1 MENLTEGVK
10 TGRKFDQVLQ
20 GARAV
25 FMRDGFDRASVDDIA
40 KEAGVSKA
48 TLYSYFPDK
57 RLLFTEVA
65 RTVCIRQAEEAVAT
79 IDMDQPPSVVLREA
93 AWHMNRFFQSELGR
107 KLFRICVGESDRFP
121 EIGKDFYNSGPRIV
135 EDSLCMYFEKAI
147 GRGELAID
155 DLPLAAHQFAE
166 LCKVE
171 LFLRAVLG
179 VQETFTEAETER
191 VINGAVEMFL
201 ARYGT

>member
-1 MENLTEGVK
+1 MESLTEGVK
-10 TGRKFDQVLQ
+10 TGRKFDQVLK
-20 GARAV
+20 GARMV

-65 RTVCIRQAEEAVAT
+65 RTACMRQAEEAAAT
-79 IDMDQPPSVVLREA
+79 IDTSQPPAVVLREA
-93 AWHMNRFFQSELGR
+93 ARHLNRFFQSDLGR
-107 KLFRICVGESDRFP
+107 KMFRICVGESDRFP
-121 EIGKDFYNSGPRIV
+121 EIGMDFYNSGPRIV
-135 EDSLCMYFEKAI
+135 EDTLCMYFEKAI
-147 GRGELAID
+147 ARGELQIE

-166 LCKVE
+166 LCKGD

-179 VQETFTEAETER
+179 VQESFTEAETQR
-191 VINGAVEMFL
+191 VIDGAVEMFL